1 MLKEILAITG
11 KPGLYKIVSNGK
23 NMLIV
28 EDLATGKRI
37 PAHGRE
43 KIVSLGDVAMYTDK
57 GEVPLSDVLENVYRF
72 ADGKTLDVKKLVA
85 EDKLKSTFAEV
96 LPDYDRD
103 HVYTSDMKK
112 LFTWYNILVEA
123 GYTTFV
129 EPVAEEAAEYAVE
142 TQIEGATPDVEESSV
157 D

>member
-1 MLKEILAITG
+1 MLKEILSITG

-23 NMLIV
+23 NMLVV
-28 EDLATGKRI
+28 EDITGGKRI

-57 GEVPLSDVLENVYRF
+57 GEVPLSDVLEKVYQI
-72 ADGKTLDVKKLVA
+72 AEGKTLDIKKLVA
-85 EDKLKSTFAEV
+85 EDKLKSTFAEA
-96 LPDYDRD
+96 LPDYDRE

-123 GYTTFV
+123 GYTTFA

-142 TQIEGATPDVEESSV
+142 TQIEGSAPDVEESSEA
-157 D
+157 

>member
-23 NMLIV
+23 NMLVV
-28 EDLATGKRI
+28 EDITSGRRF

-57 GEVPLSDVLENVYRF
+57 GEVPLSDVLESVYNI
-72 ADGKTLDVKKLVA
+72 ADGKTLDIKKMVA
-85 EDKLKSTFAEV
+85 DDTLKSTFAEV

-103 HVYTSDMKK
+103 HVYVSDMKK
-112 LFTWYNILVEA
+112 LFSWYNILVGA
-123 GYTTFV
+123 GYTTFS
-129 EPVAEEAAEYAVE
+129 EPVAEEAAEYAAE
-142 TQIEGATPDVEESSV
+142 TQIEGSAPDVEESSEA
-157 D
+157 

>member
-1 MLKEILAITG
+1 MLKEVLAITG

-23 NMLIV
+23 NMLVV
-28 EDLATGKRI
+28 EDLITGKRM
-37 PAHGRE
+37 PAHGRD
-43 KIVSLGDVAMYTDK
+43 KIISLGDVAMYTDR
-57 GEVPLSDVLENVYRF
+57 GEVPLSDVLESVYKLEE
-72 ADGKTLDVKKLVA
+72 GKTVDVKKMA
-85 EDKLKSTFAEV
+85 EDGTLKDTFEKA

-129 EPVAEEAAEYAVE
+129 APVAEEAAEYAAE
-142 TQIEGATPDVEESSV
+142 THLEGDTPDVVESEG
-157 D
+157 

>member
-23 NMLIV
+23 NMLVV
-28 EDLATGKRI
+28 EDINSGKRM
-37 PAHGRE
+37 PAHGRD
-43 KIVSLGDVAMYTDK
+43 KIISLGDVAMYTER
-57 GEVPLSDVLENVYRF
+57 GEVPLSEVLENVYKLEEGKTVDIKKMV
-72 ADGKTLDVKKLVA
+72 ADGS
-85 EDKLKSTFAEV
+85 LKDTFEKV

-112 LFTWYNILVEA
+112 LFTWYNLLVEA

-129 EPVAEEAAEYAVE
+129 APVAEEAAEYAAE
-142 TQIEGATPDVEESSV
+142 TQVEGDTPDVV
-157 D
+157 DSEP

>member
-23 NMLIV
+23 NMLVV
-28 EDLATGKRI
+28 ENIADGRRM

-57 GEVPLSDVLENVYRF
+57 GEVPLSDVLENVYRI
-72 ADGKTLDVKKLVA
+72 AGGKTVDVKKMVA
-85 EDKLKSTFAEV
+85 DDTLKSTFAEA

-103 HVYTSDMKK
+103 HVYVSDMKK
-112 LFTWYNILVEA
+112 LFSWYNLLVEA
-123 GYTTFV
+123 GYTTFSA
-129 EPVAEEAAEYAVE
+129 PVAEEAAEYAAE
-142 TQIEGATPDVEESSV
+142 TQIEGATPDVEESSAE
-157 D
+157 